1 MGRVSGTWWPVADAA
16 GMSRG
21 HAAEWIREYLGQ
33 HPLAGRKPKRDQLN
47 AEWAARLR
55 SRFRRLENP

>member
-1 MGRVSGTWWPVADAA
+1 VADAA
-16 GMSRG
+16 AMSRG

>member
-1 MGRVSGTWWPVADAA
+1 MADAA